1 MNPFATAAQGTLY
14 PASTYARSAVPG
26 PQNQG
31 NTGYTGA
38 AQPAFSTAK
47 RNQIAAITAGLVF
60 GTILLFHWHFN
71 RG

>member
-1 MNPFATAAQGTLY
+1 MNPFVGTPQGTLY

-26 PQNQG
+26 PQSQG

-38 AQPAFSTAK
+38 AQPAFSEPK
-47 RNQIAAITAGLVF
+47 RKEIAIITAVIVF